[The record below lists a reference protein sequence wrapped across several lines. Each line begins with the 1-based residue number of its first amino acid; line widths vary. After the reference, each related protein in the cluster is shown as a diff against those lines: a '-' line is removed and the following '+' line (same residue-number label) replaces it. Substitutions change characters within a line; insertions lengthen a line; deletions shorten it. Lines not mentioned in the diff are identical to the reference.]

1 LTERQMLS
9 RPDEVQRWE
18 VAVLRIGQVQVE
30 SAEMG
35 PMNEFLSVY
44 ARLD

>member
-1 LTERQMLS
+1 LTEHQILS

-18 VAVLRIGQVQVE
+18 VAALRVGQVQVE
-30 SAEMG
+30 SAEMC